1 MGSLLISDIRVS
13 YPEFSLEL
21 SCEIPQGSLVSIIG
35 PSGCGKSTTLQL
47 ISGLLSVNAGKI
59 ELNGEDITQKE
70 VNRRNIAL
78 VFQDYALFPHMNV
91 EKNIAYP
98 MKLKNMKRSAISR
111 EVKEYLALVGLT
123 GYEKRV
129 ISELSGGEKQRI
141 ALARALASS
150 PEILLL
156 DEPLSAL
163 DAKKRKHLRQQIR
176 DIHDTTGITTIYVT
190 HDQEEALTLSDT
202 VIVMRD
208 GKIEQIGTPQEV
220 YSTPSTLFVAQFM
233 GEGTLM
239 DASVLSIEHLKGQS
253 SHTDGQALPLPFPPD
268 KRHIFFRP
276 ESGILVTDGGV
287 FPPTLFDHLYLSEA
301 SVTHQEYRGSRY
313 LVSLQWNEQ
322 SLIVY
327 SPRLLVADRVD
338 IAIPLQHLIWY
349 P

>member
-59 ELNGEDITQKE
+59 ELNGEDITRKE
-70 VNRRNIAL
+70 VNKRNIAL

-98 MKLKNMKRSAISR
+98 MKLKNMKRSVISR

-239 DASVLSIEHLKGQS
+239 DASVLSPEHLKGQFP
-253 SHTDGQALPLPFPPD
+253 HTAPLPPD
-268 KRHIFFRP
+268 RKKLFFRP
-276 ESGILVTDGGV
+276 ENGILVTDGE
-287 FPPTLFDHLYLSEA
+287 FPPTLFDHLYLAEA

-313 LVSLQWNEQ
+313 LVSLQWKGQ

-327 SPRLLVADRVD
+327 SPRLLVADRIDV
-338 IAIPLQHLIWY
+338 AIPIKNLIWY

>member
-13 YPEFSLEL
+13 YPEFSLEF
-21 SCEIPQGSLVSIIG
+21 SCDIPQGSLVSIIG

-47 ISGLLSVNAGKI
+47 ISGLLPVSSGSIV
-59 ELNGEDITQKE
+59 LDGEDITSKE
-70 VNRRNIAL
+70 VHTRNIAM

-98 MKLKNMKRSAISR
+98 MKNRKMKGSRIRS
-111 EVKEYLALVGLT
+111 EVKRYLSLVGLS
-123 GYEKRV
+123 GYEKRT

-150 PEILLL
+150 PRILLL

-176 DIHDTTGITTIYVT
+176 EIHNATGITTIYVT

-202 VIVMRD
+202 VIVMKD

-233 GEGTLM
+233 GEGTLL
-239 DASVLSIEHLKGQS
+239 DASEISSEHLRVQHPGS
-253 SHTDGQALPLPFPPD
+253 GTDALLTER
-268 KRHIFFRP
+268 KHLFFRP
-276 ESGILVTDGGV
+276 ESGILVTNDCE
-287 FPPTLFDHLYLSEA
+287 FPPTLFDHIYLPEA

-313 LVSLQWNEQ
+313 LVSLTWKEQ

-327 SPRLLVADRVD
+327 SDRPLRADRVNV
-338 IAIPLQHLIWY
+338 AIPLKDLIRY
-349 P
+349 Q

>member
-59 ELNGEDITQKE
+59 ELNGEDITRKE
-70 VNRRNIAL
+70 VNKRNIAL

-98 MKLKNMKRSAISR
+98 MKLKNMKRSVISR

-156 DEPLSAL
+156 DAT
-163 DAKKRKHLRQQIR
+163 A
-176 DIHDTTGITTIYVT
+176 V
-190 HDQEEALTLSDT
+190 
-202 VIVMRD
+202 
-208 GKIEQIGTPQEV
+208 
-220 YSTPSTLFVAQFM
+220 
-233 GEGTLM
+233 
-239 DASVLSIEHLKGQS
+239 
-253 SHTDGQALPLPFPPD
+253 
-268 KRHIFFRP
+268 
-276 ESGILVTDGGV
+276 
-287 FPPTLFDHLYLSEA
+287 
-301 SVTHQEYRGSRY
+301 GS
-313 LVSLQWNEQ
+313 
-322 SLIVY
+322 
-327 SPRLLVADRVD
+327 
-338 IAIPLQHLIWY
+338 
-349 P
+349 